1 MRFVTDLNKGI
12 LGKPDSKELWN
23 DIISQVPD
31 EVFLRKDLKILCV
44 AFGHGTEA
52 DLIVKRMLALGRTSK
67 EIKNSIVL
75 LEKYQV
81 FTKDAVRKG
90 YTNIIK
96 ADFLNW
102 NTDDKYDLIVSS
114 PPHKDG
120 SKKGGQ
126 NKIYNQFSKS
136 ALKMLKDNGHMLF
149 ITPTAV
155 CKKSKR
161 FTLVGLNGL
170 KTVNFSAG
178 NYFDARVCYWHV
190 DKLYS
195 GNVTVKHNSGNDEIP
210 SGEVIYDYSIIEKEF
225 AVLYNKLREV
235 TNKPTSRMFKHNAI
249 DMSKG
254 RSPVK
259 TDTHIYPV
267 YKLNSDG
274 TQSFIQYNKTQP
286 KLYGKQKL
294 VVAITKTFNESMSI
308 VDTKDYD
315 MAHLAVEVSSADE
328 IQNIKSFIFSN
339 YFKQHVQKWKDVD
352 GHGYNYALMYLPPFD
367 TNKKWDNESVKQFL
381 ESFLVDKDPF

>member
-12 LGKPDSKELWN
+12 LGKPDPKELWN
-23 DIISQVPD
+23 DMISQVPD
-31 EVFLRKDLKILCV
+31 EVFLRKDLKILCI

-52 DLIVKRMLALGRTSK
+52 DLIVKRMASLGKTPK

-81 FTKDAVRKG
+81 FTKDASRKG
-90 YTNIIK
+90 YTNIVK
-96 ADFLNW
+96 VDFLDW
-102 NTDDKYDLIVSS
+102 NTNDKFDLIVSS

-126 NKIYNQFSKS
+126 NKIYNQFSKN
-136 ALKMLKDNGHMLF
+136 ALKMLKNDGHMLF

-161 FTLVGLNGL
+161 FTLVGLDGL
-170 KTVNFSAG
+170 KTVNFLAG

-190 DKLYS
+190 DKSYL
-195 GNVTVKHNSGNDEIP
+195 GNVIVKHNSGVDEICK
-210 SGEVIYDYSIIEKEF
+210 GEVIYDYSIIDKEF
-225 AVLYNKLREV
+225 SILYNKLREV
-235 TNKPTSRMFKHNAI
+235 TNKPESRMFKHNAI

-254 RSPVK
+254 RSPTK
-259 TDTHIYPV
+259 TDAHIYPV

-286 KLYGKQKL
+286 KLYKEQKL
-294 VVAITKTFNESMSI
+294 VIAITKTFNESMSI

-315 MAHLAVEVSSADE
+315 MAHLSVKVSNDNE

-352 GHGYNYALMYLPPFD
+352 GHGYNYALMYLPKFD
-367 TNKKWDNESVKQFL
+367 TSKKWNDQSVEKFL
-381 ESFLVDKDPF
+381 KSFLTST